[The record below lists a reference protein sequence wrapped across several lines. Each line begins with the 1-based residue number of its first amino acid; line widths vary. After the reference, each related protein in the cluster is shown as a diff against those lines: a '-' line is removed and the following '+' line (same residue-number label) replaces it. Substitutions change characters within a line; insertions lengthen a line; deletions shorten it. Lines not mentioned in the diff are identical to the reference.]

1 MSISSDIGVP
11 ARVTFRDVR
20 AAAAR
25 LSSVAHRT
33 PVLTSASVDQRVGAR
48 VFFKCENFQ
57 RAGAFK
63 FRGAFNAIASLSEP
77 QKRAGVIAFSSGNHA
92 QAIALAARLHGVA
105 STIVMPSDAPAN
117 KIAAT
122 RDYGGNIVFY
132 ERTKED
138 REALARRIA
147 LERALVL
154 IPPYD
159 HPHIVAGQG
168 TAAMELFEEIGEL
181 DCLFVPLGGGGLL
194 AGSALAARAMSP
206 GCKVIGVEPE
216 TGNDGQRS
224 LRSGR
229 IVEISVPDTIADGAR
244 TTHLGEITFAIIREL
259 VSDIVTAADGELIAA
274 IRFLVERLKI
284 VVEPTGALG
293 AAAVLRGD
301 GAAQGTRIG
310 VLISGG
316 NIEAETLSHFL
327 AAANDQP
334 DTAQ

>member
-1 MSISSDIGVP
+1 VSVSPEAGAVV
-11 ARVTFRDVR
+11 RVTFEDVR

-25 LSSVAHRT
+25 LSGVAHCT
-33 PVLTSASVDQRVGAR
+33 PVLTSASVDKRVSAN

-63 FRGAFNAIASLSEP
+63 FRGAYNAIASLSEP

-105 STIVMPSDAPAN
+105 ATIVMPSDAPAN

-138 REALARRIA
+138 REALARGIA
-147 LERALVL
+147 LERSLVL

-159 HPHIVAGQG
+159 HPDIVAGQG
-168 TAAMELFEEIGEL
+168 TAAMELFEEVGEL
-181 DCLFVPLGGGGLL
+181 DYLFVPLGGGGLL
-194 AGSALAARAMSP
+194 AGSALAARALSP

-216 TGNDGQRS
+216 SGNDGQQS
-224 LRSGR
+224 FRSGR
-229 IVEISVPDTIADGAR
+229 IVEIAVPDTIADGAR
-244 TTHLGEITFAIIREL
+244 TTHLGCITFPIIREH
-259 VSDIVTAADGELIAA
+259 VTDIVTAADSELMTT
-274 IRFLVERLKI
+274 IRFLAERLKM

-293 AAAVLRGD
+293 AAVALRGD
-301 GAAQGTRIG
+301 ASRRGTRLG
-310 VLISGG
+310 VLVSGG
-316 NIEAETLSHFL
+316 NIEGETLARL
-327 AAANDQP
+327 LTAASDLPGAVR
-334 DTAQ
+334 